1 MDWPCSKS
9 NSGTL
14 IRQATG
20 SRRRS
25 LFVFFFFP
33 KLLHPRRI
41 GSFAF
46 LRRSSAP
53 SHFPSLASSSYSL
66 RFISFSCTDLP
77 CSRSAVFDLVAA
89 NLRRW
94 LFIPRRTRVKTTSS
108 RLFSLGIV
116 QSGHQTC
123 LQDLQGMRCWL
134 CIVGSASCWRLGS
147 GNVNFCID
155 LSSYLVW
162 FLCVQD
168 CDKAVGIK
176 LR

>member
-66 RFISFSCTDLP
+66 RFISFSCTGEEACLISLSCGVD
-77 CSRSAVFDLVAA
+77 SLVEY
-89 NLRRW
+89 
-94 LFIPRRTRVKTTSS
+94 
-108 RLFSLGIV
+108 
-116 QSGHQTC
+116 TC
-123 LQDLQGMRCWL
+123 LPSNGVD
-134 CIVGSASCWRLGS
+134 IVIASLLTLLLAS
-147 GNVNFCID
+147 LLTLLLASLLTSLLLIQFT
-155 LSSYLVW
+155 LSKYK
-162 FLCVQD
+162 VQR
-168 CDKAVGIK
+168 I
-176 LR
+176 